1 MPTLRIYL
9 PGSDRATTVKI
20 AKDAFTIGRSRG
32 ADVRLPLTTVSK
44 THAVVERKGGRFFFR
59 DCGSRNGVCLNGFR
73 LERGAI
79 EDGDELGIGG
89 ARLVFYR
96 GEPPPDLAGAL
107 EGSEPVPESPAA
119 PEAEPDF
126 AETVADDT
134 PLVPEAAPLPRPAE
148 AKPHPRFRLPPP
160 PRRRGLPAPAVTLL
174 VALSLGGGLGL
185 GFLASRLDPLLG
197 PPPEPKGPGGE
208 EAAERPLLGGPAPL
222 DDPQT
227 AHRLVFRLCI
237 DQLGRTPLRSELARL
252 VALPAEEIW
261 LAVEAARAKEA
272 PGEPT
277 VPGDPGADFE
287 GRVAA
292 IFGKFLGRAPEPGE
306 VERALEVA
314 RGDPLHLAFYVATS
328 SEYAGPGNRRP
339 RSIEQV
345 ARSIYADILDRVPTA
360 AEAKAV
366 AEALRDAAV
375 GRRRVAELL
384 VARAAVGPP
393 AGEEPEAWCRE
404 TFLRFALRLPSEAES
419 AACAEAVR
427 AGPEGWK
434 ALLVDLVAAPAYVEK

>member
-1 MPTLRIYL
+1 MGAMPTLRIYL

-20 AKDAFTIGRSRG
+20 AKDAFTIGRSPQ

-73 LERGAI
+73 LDGGTI

-96 GEPPPDLAGAL
+96 GEAPPSLPEDLGAAVAAETPLDLEIETPPP
-107 EGSEPVPESPAA
+107 A
-119 PEAEPDF
+119 PQ
-126 AETVADDT
+126 
-134 PLVPEAAPLPRPAE
+134 PRPR
-148 AKPHPRFRLPPP
+148 PLLPAP
-160 PRRRGLPAPAVTLL
+160 PRRRGLAASATALL

-185 GFLASRLDPLLG
+185 GFLASKLDPLLG
-197 PPPEPKGPGGE
+197 PPPEPRGPGGE

-292 IFGKFLGRAPEPGE
+292 IFEKFLGRAPEPGE

-328 SEYAGPGNRRP
+328 SEYAAPENRRP

-384 VARAAVGPP
+384 VARAPVGPP

-427 AGPEGWK
+427 AGPEDWK
-434 ALLVDLVAAPAYVEK
+434 ALLVDLVAAAAYVEK